1 MIVVLLATES
11 RPGGGLVNAAPP
23 RVPWAREERA
33 MKAQGTVKGIL
44 VEGGDGQEYLLGFR
58 PGSPG
63 PTPTLSRRR
72 ADGQFEP
79 VEDVQEASRLIV
91 KQVGISGP
99 HLIGPGWGPHF
110 FLWSAFTEALKALPT
125 VPSWPTWRP

>member
-1 MIVVLLATES
+1 
-11 RPGGGLVNAAPP
+11 
-23 RVPWAREERA
+23 

-72 ADGQFEP
+72 ADGRFEP
-79 VEDVQEASRLIV
+79 EVRSRSLDE
-91 KQVGISGP
+91 
-99 HLIGPGWGPHF
+99 
-110 FLWSAFTEALKALPT
+110 FLLAPPPKSTRCSQRE
-125 VPSWPTWRP
+125 